1 MEDVTP
7 GLRGMEVRKDKNNSL
22 FFEEPNGTSS
32 KLTQKHRPLALKHTR
47 VYSLF
52 YYEVYEFNFI
62 RFFSTHTFFL
72 WKTSCASNRYSQLK
86 LFSSHLRKKME
97 SSQASYPQKHMLMW
111 LPHHLISR
119 LLGRL

>member
-7 GLRGMEVRKDKNNSL
+7 GLWGVEVRKDKNNSL

-62 RFFSTHTFFL
+62 KVFSTHTFFSL
-72 WKTSCASNRYSQLK
+72 ENIMCEQQILTAEIVFFTS
-86 LFSSHLRKKME
+86 
-97 SSQASYPQKHMLMW
+97 
-111 LPHHLISR
+111 
-119 LLGRL
+119 